1 MRSKLIAVVS
11 ALLKALLCII
21 PAIALLYVFSIPPVD
36 PDNFAYLADYDNA
49 RNKDILHAFLVLVS
63 AAVVWFAVGF
73 LYGTLNPMTEE
84 EIAAYEQRKAE
95 LKAQWAAAESQAEAE
110 WQAELEEQRRLA
122 QQDRN

>member
-36 PDNFAYLADYDNA
+36 PDNFAYLADYDKA

-63 AAVVWFAVGF
+63 AAVVWIAVGV

-84 EIAAYEQRKAE
+84 ELLAYEQRQAE
-95 LKAQWAAAESQAEAE
+95 LKAQWAAAEAQAEAE
-110 WQAELEEQRRLA
+110 WQAELAEARRKA
-122 QQDRN
+122 GK

>member
-84 EIAAYEQRKAE
+84 EIAAYEQRQAE
-95 LKAQWAAAESQAEAE
+95 LKAQWAAAEAQAEAE
-110 WQAELEEQRRLA
+110 WQAELAEARRKA
-122 QQDRN
+122 GK

>member
-36 PDNFAYLADYDNA
+36 PDNFAYLAE
-49 RNKDILHAFLVLVS
+49 S